1 MDSLK
6 IMSRSDLVVAFGP
19 GEDTVVFANGV
30 FDLLHPGHVHL
41 LREAAFLGDALVVA
55 VNSDESIEELPNR
68 RRAFDSAA
76 ERAYMVA
83 ALGCVDAV
91 TIFDEP
97 TPETLLRELVPDII
111 VKGAEYRA
119 DDVVGGD
126 IVTEAGGEIH
136 LFNMIEGYSS
146 TDRVRR
152 IREVEQPVVG
162 RLGGLR

>member
-1 MDSLK
+1 MESVK
-6 IMSRSDLVVAFGP
+6 IMTRSDLVVAFGP

-30 FDLLHPGHVHL
+30 FDLLHPGHVTL
-41 LREAAFLGDALVVA
+41 LRWAAELGDALVVA
-55 VNSDESIEELPNR
+55 VNSNPSIERLKNR
-68 RRAFDSAA
+68 RQPFDTSEERAF
-76 ERAYMVA
+76 MVA

-97 TPETLLRELVPDII
+97 TPETLLRELLPSVI

-119 DDVVGGD
+119 DEVIGGE

-136 LFNMIEGYSS
+136 LLDMVGGYSS

-152 IREVEQPVVG
+152 IREAG
-162 RLGGLR
+162 